1 MKTITK
7 KNKIRIQIK
16 QTINIKI
23 DKREVAELCE
33 IKLLF
38 TNNSHNCFC
47 NKQNTTK
54 SSTKLTN

>member
-33 IKLLF
+33 I
-38 TNNSHNCFC
+38 
-47 NKQNTTK
+47 
-54 SSTKLTN
+54 